1 MALYHFHLSKT
12 VRMKSSLII
21 VTTEAVMIDKKR
33 IGSFALITQS
43 AAIIGYPYSAN
54 YTFVRLRTRKTD
66 CMTRLWWVKPRNEKD
81 VGQMLI
87 SHALGV
93 MSFELEAT
101 IWT

>member
-1 MALYHFHLSKT
+1 M
-12 VRMKSSLII
+12 
-21 VTTEAVMIDKKR
+21 TTEAAMIVEKR
-33 IGSFALITQS
+33 IASFPHVTQS

-66 CMTRLWWVKPRNEKD
+66 CMTRLWWIKPRNEKD
-81 VGQMLI
+81 IGQMLI
-87 SHALGV
+87 SHALGI